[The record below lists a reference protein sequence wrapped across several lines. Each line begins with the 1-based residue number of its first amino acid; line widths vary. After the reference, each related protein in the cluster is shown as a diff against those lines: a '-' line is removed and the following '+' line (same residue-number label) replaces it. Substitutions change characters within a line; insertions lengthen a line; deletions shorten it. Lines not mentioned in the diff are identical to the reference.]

1 MNLPDVLWG
10 AQNLAKMVPHH
21 DDERIIRALAEALV
35 CALEVVRAAQVVDA
49 EVERES
55 PPQKALHLAL
65 LAFETKKVD
74 L

>member
-10 AQNLAKMVPHH
+10 AQNFARLRPLHQ
-21 DDERIIRALAEALV
+21 DERIIVALAEALV
-35 CALEVVRAAQVVDA
+35 CALEVVRAAQIVDA